1 MLLNCVMLYI
11 YAVHQKRKM
20 AFNTLLI
27 LHIYVFMFNKPVL
40 FCVLGGYL
48 DMSTNST
55 PHSPTVSIYILVLY
69 YIFNPQITV
78 LGFDVF
84 ILVHV
89 SFSQCKNIKKVLFFT
104 WSQQI

>member
-48 DMSTNST
+48 DMSTSST

-89 SFSQCKNIKKVLFFT
+89 SFQVFFFT
-104 WSQQI
+104 M